1 MPIKLKK
8 MKNALL
14 EKSEIISCKE
24 KIKGNSKKNDVRT
37 SNACI

>member
-1 MPIKLKK
+1 

-24 KIKGNSKKNDVRT
+24 KIKGNSKKMIFVRPT
-37 SNACI
+37 HAYENKQES